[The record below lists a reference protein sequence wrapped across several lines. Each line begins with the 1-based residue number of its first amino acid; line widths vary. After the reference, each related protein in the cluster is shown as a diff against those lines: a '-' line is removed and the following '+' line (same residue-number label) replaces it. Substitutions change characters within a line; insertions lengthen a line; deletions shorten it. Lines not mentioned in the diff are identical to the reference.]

1 MLDDLDVHGL
11 VKPLLRG
18 RLHVGAFLVAVPAAI
33 ALVVAASGRTATVA
47 SLVYGTTLVG
57 LFGVSGAYHRLGRNE
72 RRRTILRRADHAT
85 IYGLIAGS
93 YTPVAIVAIGG
104 RMGWSLA
111 IAMWVAAGIGMA
123 LKLVWFHRS
132 TRIGAALYLALG
144 WVAVFAGPALIDN
157 VHGAGLALLVAGG
170 LLYTAG
176 AVVLARRRPDPV
188 PHVFGYHEVWH
199 AAVIVAAACHYL
211 AIWGIVSGHGR

>member
-18 RLHVGAFLVAVPAAI
+18 RLHVGAFVVAVPAAI
-33 ALVVAASGRTATVA
+33 ALVLAADGRRATLA
-47 SLVYGTTLVG
+47 SLVYGASLVG
-57 LFGVSGAYHRLGRNE
+57 LFGISGAYHRLGRTD
-72 RRRTILRRADHAT
+72 RRRAILRRADHAT
-85 IYGLIAGS
+85 IYGLIAGT
-93 YTPVAIVAIGG
+93 YTPVAIVAIRG

-123 LKLVWFHRS
+123 LKLLWFDR
-132 TRIGAALYLALG
+132 TRKVGAAMYIALG

-157 VHGAGLALLVAGG
+157 VHGVGLVLIAVGG
-170 LLYTAG
+170 LLYTGG

-199 AAVIVAAACHYL
+199 TFVIVAAACHFL
-211 AIWGIVSGHGR
+211 AIWGIVT